1 MEIGKE
7 CGLYSIKECYENII
21 LHSLSLFKYD
31 DISKEIKELQMDL
44 SYALAC
50 LYMGMTEEYDRSL
63 TDKRSKY
70 DPTEAFLYCDKIRSE
85 SNRYAAFVR
94 NKIMKDY
101 CIGWKEIQ
109 SEIRRHNN
117 YSAQHWIDEYERIW
131 K

>member
-1 MEIGKE
+1 MPIFN
-7 CGLYSIKECYENII
+7 LPYR
-21 LHSLSLFKYD
+21 
-31 DISKEIKELQMDL
+31 
-44 SYALAC
+44 LAC

-63 TDKRSKY
+63 TDMRDRY
-70 DPTEAFLYCDKIRSE
+70 DQTEAFLYCNEMSSE

-109 SEIRRHNN
+109 SEIRRHDN

-131 K
+131 R